1 VLVAAPTPMVLQG
14 SQQLVL
20 SSREISFPC
29 CGAVWCAAERRLG
42 TRPPGRK
49 QMEIRADPVRCCHV
63 NVPVRPQTAWSL
75 CYSIFPSVGVYLF
88 SGFPSPPE
96 EWFVTATSWVHAWIL
111 SITHSRD
118 ALLNGKWGKRNGV
131 ELPLMARCDPP
142 NYTAAMCK
150 RCEQPAAAAAPV
162 PGRPIGFAR
171 HLFIN
176 AACGWIRRPRSLV
189 SRVGR
194 PRLRRSSL

>member
-1 VLVAAPTPMVLQG
+1 MLLQL
-14 SQQLVL
+14 QWCCRDRNNWCATQLL

-131 ELPLMARCDPP
+131 ELPLMVRCDPP

-162 PGRPIGFAR
+162 PTRPI
-171 HLFIN
+171 
-176 AACGWIRRPRSLV
+176 V
-189 SRVGR
+189 SHGICLLLLPVAGSAD
-194 PRLRRSSL
+194 LARSSQG